1 MDFDDLRDQPS
12 QHLRNEHKKSARGLK
27 YKKSSEELQ
36 EIEIRQ
42 LKSSKKARN
51 GLMVAKSLAVNRGET
66 NYKWLLDDEEET
78 PRTDFNPIDTN
89 RVNHQSDRKLLAQKS
104 DRFDQPTLSSSDN
117 KMYNNNYKIKS
128 K

>member
-1 MDFDDLRDQPS
+1 
-12 QHLRNEHKKSARGLK
+12 
-27 YKKSSEELQ
+27 
-36 EIEIRQ
+36 
-42 LKSSKKARN
+42 
-51 GLMVAKSLAVNRGET
+51 MVAKSLAVNRGET

-78 PRTDFNPIDTN
+78 PRTDFNPVDTN
-89 RVNHQSDRKLLAQKS
+89 RANEQSDRKLLALKS